1 MNTMST
7 VSQAIRTC
15 LFAGV
20 PLLILWNILALVMI
34 IAQRLSLKRMRK
46 FCENEN
52 VLKTNGTVNQLVKV
66 DAVDT
71 SPSYY
76 SSYLFY
82 TASGE
87 AFTGR
92 YGIEKT
98 EDYKEGLSVTV
109 FYDKNT
115 PDQNICINE
124 LAHTEKLISAYY
136 RLIPYG
142 TLFILGI
149 LLLIFFSQ
157 LIF

>member
-98 EDYKEGLSVTV
+98 EDY
-109 FYDKNT
+109 
-115 PDQNICINE
+115 NI
-124 LAHTEKLISAYY
+124 YV
-136 RLIPYG
+136 
-142 TLFILGI
+142 
-149 LLLIFFSQ
+149 
-157 LIF
+157 

>member
-76 SSYLFY
+76 SSYF
-82 TASGE
+82 
-87 AFTGR
+87 
-92 YGIEKT
+92 
-98 EDYKEGLSVTV
+98 
-109 FYDKNT
+109 
-115 PDQNICINE
+115 
-124 LAHTEKLISAYY
+124 
-136 RLIPYG
+136 
-142 TLFILGI
+142 FILQAAKPLPDVMGLKKRKI
-149 LLLIFFSQ
+149 TKKGYLLPFFTTKTLPTKIYVSMSLLIQ
-157 LIF
+157 RN